1 MQKTLGLIAI
11 VIALLCA
18 ATVVVRL
25 LQRRTDGSIDPAILD
40 KFRRRVHAWWIFC
53 TVVAVSL
60 LFQSAVTVF
69 VFGMMAFWAL
79 REFIT
84 LTPTRPGDHRTL
96 FWVFFL
102 CTPLQFIFVG
112 LGWYGIFSVFIPVY
126 ALLLVPARIAIADD
140 CKRFLERVAKI
151 QAGLLICVYALSYAP
166 AVLTS
171 LPESHIRGEASAR
184 LLFFLIVITQLS
196 DGLHY
201 AWSQMASR
209 HVIAPSVSPSRTWEG
224 LVGGTL
230 SAMLVGAALWWAT
243 PFSPWQ
249 TGMLAVVISV
259 MGFAGNMTM
268 SAVKRD
274 RGVRDYGTLVEGHG
288 GILDRIDSLCFASPV
303 FYHLVW
309 YIATGV
315 DLPG

>member
-1 MQKTLGLIAI
+1 MEKTLGLIAI

-18 ATVVVRL
+18 ATFVVRV

-53 TVVAVSL
+53 TVVAISL
-60 LFQSAVTVF
+60 LFQSAVTVL
-69 VFGMMAFWAL
+69 VFGMMSFWAL

-84 LTPTRPGDHRTL
+84 LTPTRPGDHRAL

-102 CTPLQFIFVG
+102 CPPLQYVFVG
-112 LGWYGIFSVFIPVY
+112 LGWYGVFSVFIPVY
-126 ALLLVPARIAIADD
+126 ALFLVPARIAIADD

-151 QAGLLICVYALSYAP
+151 QAGLLICVYGLSFAP
-166 AVLTS
+166 AVLTA
-171 LPESHIRGEASAR
+171 LPESRIQGDTSAR
-184 LLFFLIVITQLS
+184 LLFFLIVVTQLS

-201 AWSQMASR
+201 AWSQVASR

-224 LVGGTL
+224 LIGGTL
-230 SAMLVGAALWWAT
+230 SAMLIGAALWWAT
-243 PFSPWQ
+243 PFSPLQ
-249 TGMLAVVISV
+249 TAMLAVVISL
-259 MGFAGNMTM
+259 MGFAGNITM

-274 RGVRDYGTLVEGHG
+274 RGVRDYGTLIEGHG

-303 FYHLVW
+303 FYHLVQFM
-309 YIATGV
+309 ALRLDAG
-315 DLPG
+315 G